1 MPETEFSTAF
11 TKSSA
16 ETTLMKLPTGPVEK
30 AYVERVVASLSKSLE
45 HSMGWKK

>member
-11 TKSSA
+11 TKSVA
-16 ETTLMKLPTGPVEK
+16 ETTLMKLPTGPVDK
-30 AYVERVVASLSKSLE
+30 AYVERLFVSLSKSLE